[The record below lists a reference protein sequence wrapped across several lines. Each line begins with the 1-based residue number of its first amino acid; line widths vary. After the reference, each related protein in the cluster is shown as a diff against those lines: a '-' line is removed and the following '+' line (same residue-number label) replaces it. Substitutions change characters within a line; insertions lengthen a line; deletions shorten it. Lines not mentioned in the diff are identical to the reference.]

1 MASGRG
7 RSAWAR
13 RERTGRRSLRAPF
26 PRARGAHDR
35 RDRPPGRASAWQL
48 LRRARRPVV
57 LFGSGLLGRRG
68 RLGRG
73 RRRFLGGWGWAFG
86 VGLLGGGGGGGEG
99 GGGGSWVGGG
109 ESGGGGASGGW

>member
-1 MASGRG
+1 
-7 RSAWAR
+7 
-13 RERTGRRSLRAPF
+13 ERTGRRSLRAPL

-73 RRRFLGGWGWAFG
+73 RRRFLGWWGRVGWRWRKRGL
-86 VGLLGGGGGGGEG
+86 VGPWQSAAG
-99 GGGGSWVGGG
+99 
-109 ESGGGGASGGW
+109 GGGGASASRTSRRSATRSSPPRR